1 MDVSRFAL
9 VPVSYLGNCPVEKTA
24 TEKHLRQLNRLKELW
39 FKFTQ
44 KDLPEFEKWSHQ
56 RFARQ
61 FSKIRE
67 IKEKI
72 FYHESLLTQISHQVL
87 FNNLSAYEAYQK
99 LIQGDEF
106 SPCESYQEECS
117 NTPNLA
123 NFFSKLQSEGSS
135 DEYSDCLVKKYYRSL
150 AKVFHPDLNKN
161 PPENQKELWVQIQ
174 QAYRKKDVSYL
185 EALYTFFC
193 LNEVATPKL
202 LPKFVSTLNT
212 ELQKWKNTPAWGFNS
227 LKKEKGFLNRIKVQV
242 REDISFQ
249 RKEYSTKLRVL
260 QSQLKKVS
268 RPPSQRQLKNWGKP
282 VQLTFEF

>member
-1 MDVSRFAL
+1 
-9 VPVSYLGNCPVEKTA
+9 
-24 TEKHLRQLNRLKELW
+24 
-39 FKFTQ
+39 
-44 KDLPEFEKWSHQ
+44 
-56 RFARQ
+56 
-61 FSKIRE
+61 
-67 IKEKI
+67 
-72 FYHESLLTQISHQVL
+72 
-87 FNNLSAYEAYQK
+87 
-99 LIQGDEF
+99 
-106 SPCESYQEECS
+106 
-117 NTPNLA
+117 
-123 NFFSKLQSEGSS
+123 
-135 DEYSDCLVKKYYRSL
+135 L